1 MTIITRSQIL
11 KSNQPLSEEILLNE
25 RKGEGDDLS
34 QSEPEE
40 SSTHESEIVRLIA
53 AQDKSTQEMLALI
66 RSIIDLMKTLCQTSE
81 NPTAANADQNS
92 RRKGSNHS
100 RFGNIAIEAST
111 EGLCFFHK
119 KFLHRAFKCLGR
131 YCAMYQL
138 IVQSPQTPTAQRATP
153 ESSQQGNA

>member
-66 RSIIDLMKTLCQTSE
+66 RSIIDLMKTLCQISE
-81 NPTAANADQNS
+81 NPTAANDDQNS
-92 RRKGSNHS
+92 
-100 RFGNIAIEAST
+100 
-111 EGLCFFHK
+111 
-119 KFLHRAFKCLGR
+119 CLLYTSDAADER
-131 YCAMYQL
+131 
-138 IVQSPQTPTAQRATP
+138 
-153 ESSQQGNA
+153 